1 MDSHLLT
8 LKYIFKSKGRELPD
22 SCSSIE
28 EFFQSRIY
36 FPQFVALIYDLDSIP
51 NTTKSPK
58 SLMAANVNNNAAS

>member
-28 EFFQSRIY
+28 EFFQSGIY
-36 FPQFVALIYDLDSIP
+36 FPQFVALIYDLDSKYNKIA
-51 NTTKSPK
+51 KKLDGSK
-58 SLMAANVNNNAAS
+58 C